1 MKRLTILLLLA
12 GFAFS
17 VSAQTRIDFFDLA
30 DSFDWNLSKSEFVE
44 KYKDRVII
52 STDTIP
58 DAGMDSYVLGNV
70 FIGGYRTMTIVQ
82 FDAQTQRPMLISLPT
97 DSLGQTFF
105 TDKAEDVERI
115 VEERLGS
122 PDPNDIME
130 DMEITAYEGLLGY
143 KTGDVKVWDSA
154 VPMFLTVSAGE
165 GEQRVIAVSAVS
177 RNPDFRRGYW
187 GDSMEEIMRKE
198 GKADES
204 DIEGMYSFKNYV
216 AGMECLCAYRFT
228 DNKLTS
234 GKYIFTKSNS
244 DNCVDNYDRLVR
256 LLIKKYGEPFS
267 NDKKSDASYYDLQWF
282 SEGELVEY
290 GKMSFTASWNTDFSV
305 IFISLDGEQGLILL
319 SIEYYSSDYLFSEDR
334 DDDILEDL

>member
-105 TDKAEDVERI
+105 TYKVEDIERI

-122 PDPNDIME
+122 PDDVME
-130 DMEITAYEGLLGY
+130 DVEITAYEGFMGY
-143 KTGDVKVWDSA
+143 KTGDVKTWDSA
-154 VPMFLTVSAGE
+154 VPMFLTISAGE
-165 GEQRVIAVSAVS
+165 GEQRIIAVSAVS
-177 RNPDFRRGYW
+177 RNPDFRQGYW
-187 GDSMEEIMRKE
+187 GDSMEEIMKKE
-198 GKADES
+198 GRADEF
-204 DIEGMYSFKNYV
+204 DIEGIYSFKTYV
-216 AGMECLCAYRFT
+216 AGMECMCAYRFT
-228 DNKLTS
+228 DDRFTS
-234 GKYIFTKSNS
+234 GKYIFTNVNS
-244 DNCVDNYDRLVR
+244 DKCVSNYDRLVR
-256 LLIKKYGEPFS
+256 LLTKKYGEPYR
-267 NDKKSDASYYDLQWF
+267 NDKKSDATYYDQQWF
-282 SEGELVEY
+282 SEGELVEK
-290 GKMSFTASWNTDFSV
+290 GDMSFMASWNTGFSV
-305 IFISLDGEQGLILL
+305 IFLSLDGEQDMIFL
-319 SIEYYSSDYLFSEDR
+319 SIEYYSSDYLFSEDPEE
-334 DDDILEDL
+334 DILKDL